1 MQKERPMILSEMAN
15 VINNFTIEFAKDFCD
30 EGKINWEKL
39 VKFNSSIV
47 PPKRIAQKTTKIKG
61 R

>member
-1 MQKERPMILSEMAN
+1 MILSEMAN

-30 EGKINWEKL
+30 EGRINWEKL
-39 VKFNSSIV
+39 VKFNSSIA
-47 PPKRIAQKTTKIKG
+47 PPKRIAQKTTKIKD